1 MIDALVVFL
10 IASVLSFVGSLQAG
24 LVNTAVVGYSL
35 RPGPFGRRLGV
46 ACALG
51 GALPELLYAAIA
63 LKASPLAAYLSSVLI
78 WGVPILKLVGLAV
91 TLGLGV
97 AAGVYALVLSRR
109 ESSVDSTSATDV
121 HSAANRP
128 VSGGPTGTIKAALT
142 GFSLGLANP
151 QLLVFWFGIA
161 VWLQTYGLLKPLAS
175 VTAIG
180 TDPAIRWSW
189 ELLLFSGTEVGL
201 VLGAGAGAAGI
212 LMLLAYFTGR
222 FRTWVS
228 GLVRPRTFAAIGA
241 LLLLLAGWQWFRL

>member
-1 MIDALVVFL
+1 MTDALLVFL

-35 RPGPFGRRLGV
+35 RPGPFSRRLGI

-63 LKASPLAAYLSSVLI
+63 LKASPLAVYLSSVLL
-78 WGVPILKLVGLAV
+78 WGVPILKLAGLAV
-91 TLGLGV
+91 TLGLAV

-109 ESSVDSTSATDV
+109 PTFVDSKSNAKV
-121 HSAANRP
+121 HSAANKP
-128 VSGGPTGTIKAALT
+128 VSGGPTGTVKAALT

-151 QLLVFWFGIA
+151 QLLVFWFGMA

-175 VTAIG
+175 SVPG
-180 TDPAIRWSW
+180 TDPAFHWSW
-189 ELLLFSGTEVGL
+189 ELIMFSGTEIGL

-212 LMLLAYFTGR
+212 LILLAYFTDR

-228 GLVRPRTFAAIGA
+228 GLLRPMTFVVIGA
-241 LLLLLAGWQWFRL
+241 LLMLLAGWQLVRL